1 MESYSMWMGSKSPQ
15 IHSQFFKLA
24 AMSIGPYIAGI
35 VVLTVLCLSAVSCK
49 KDPAKEIDKQLTQAI
64 AGLSFPQKLN
74 DNTTLTD
81 CYYVDKVLTFRCEI
95 DKKALADMDV
105 DKKREDTLDKLKTG
119 LFPRNLIRN
128 VANAGAS
135 IRYIYVNGGDSV
147 MFSYA
152 PEDLNIAE

>member
-1 MESYSMWMGSKSPQ
+1 
-15 IHSQFFKLA
+15 
-24 AMSIGPYIAGI
+24 
-35 VVLTVLCLSAVSCK
+35 
-49 KDPAKEIDKQLTQAI
+49 
-64 AGLSFPQKLN
+64 
-74 DNTTLTD
+74 
-81 CYYVDKVLTFRCEI
+81 
-95 DKKALADMDV
+95 MDV

>member
-24 AMSIGPYIAGI
+24 AMSIRPYIAGI

-64 AGLSFPQKLN
+64 AGLSFPHKLN